1 MRIGE
6 IITLFSY
13 FKENLNDLSII
24 TCRIVVDDGLAKKK
38 LVGGV
43 MTDDRVANVKR
54 ITNDT
59 LNKMHK

>member
-1 MRIGE
+1 MRNV
-6 IITLFSY
+6 FSIV
-13 FKENLNDLSII
+13 D
-24 TCRIVVDDGLAKKK
+24 CRIVVDDGLAKKK

-43 MTDDRVANVKR
+43 MTDDRVANVKK